1 MAVRNFVR
9 DARGRFSSRGGGT
22 VSRAKKPKPQP
33 KGGSLTRALKAG
45 QTALYKA
52 EQSRMQMLGGNV
64 AGLRLIRQ
72 GIRRGADVKRA
83 QMNTS
88 PKPQGA
94 TGSVSGALR
103 GTLRQLAQSDARY
116 YRELG
121 TILNTSSGGKAIKGS
136 SKPRR
141 RLKGS

>member
-1 MAVRNFVR
+1 M
-9 DARGRFSSRGGGT
+9 
-22 VSRAKKPKPQP
+22 
-33 KGGSLTRALKAG
+33 TRALKAG

-72 GIRRGADVKRA
+72 GIRRGADAKRS
-83 QMNTS
+83 QMSAS
-88 PKPQGA
+88 PARQAGA
-94 TGSVSGALR
+94 ESVSGALR